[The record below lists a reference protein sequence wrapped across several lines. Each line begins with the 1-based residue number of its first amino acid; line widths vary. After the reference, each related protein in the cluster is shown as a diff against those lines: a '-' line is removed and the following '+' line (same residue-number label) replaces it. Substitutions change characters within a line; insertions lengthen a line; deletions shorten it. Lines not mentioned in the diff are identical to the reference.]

1 MNEYGTKEAAFADLR
16 VHYGTARSYL
26 ISGSGRNRVTG
37 YRNGVMTNLGD
48 LTLSEWTQKI
58 QTLIAEHQEETLQEN
73 LLLWLRE
80 HNYTRDS
87 LQELREEALKLHA
100 ARIFDNPLW
109 VSYIP
114 WNRRFRPEALDE
126 SRLVWVETV
135 CCRKPGQVTREQI
148 DKAYQHTVSCPHCGR
163 FSEFAECQNTDKENA
178 HERE

>member
-73 LLLWLRE
+73 LLQWLRE

-100 ARIFDNPLW
+100 ARIFDNPLSKRSR
-109 VSYIP
+109 VELCIYTP
-114 WNRRFRPEALDE
+114 KRRRI
-126 SRLVWVETV
+126 
-135 CCRKPGQVTREQI
+135 KP
-148 DKAYQHTVSCPHCGR
+148 
-163 FSEFAECQNTDKENA
+163 DKERSVPD
-178 HERE
+178 EKQPYRGIPLTEDQFSK